1 MNPFTLMFGIT
12 TSSKISRSE
21 NIEKIQNAFLNENG
35 MYSYLITGIRGTGK
49 TVLLRTLEEIIE
61 NTPNWIVLNINPQKN
76 IISEIYDR
84 LIQTDY
90 LANEVSKWNLSLHL
104 GPLSLT
110 REGGK
115 NNNNPEIV
123 IRNTLEKL
131 KAFGIKVLISIDEVN
146 DTLEFREFINYYQIL
161 ISKGLPIY
169 LLMTALNENV
179 VGLINDKATTFLTR
193 TPKIVLEPLD
203 FSSIASEYRSK
214 LNVSLKTSIELAK
227 LTNGY
232 AFAYQVLGYLF
243 YESGAKEITTDLI
256 SKYEQYLWNNGYTK
270 FWKDLSLKDRE
281 FLIALSK
288 STDGTKK
295 DILKYL
301 DNKESYAVYRERLL
315 EKGLIYSPS
324 YGCLNFVL
332 PRFKEFIQLMLE
344 FE

>member
-61 NTPNWIVLNINPQKN
+61 KTPNWIVLKINPQKN
-76 IISEIYDR
+76 IISEIYDC
-84 LIQTDY
+84 LIQRDY
-90 LANEVSKWNLSLHL
+90 MANEASKCNLSLNL
-104 GPLSLT
+104 GQPPLIG
-110 REGGK
+110 EDDK
-115 NNNNPEIV
+115 NNNPEIV
-123 IRNTLEKL
+123 IANILEKL
-131 KAFGIKVLISIDEVN
+131 KTFGLKILITIDEVN
-146 DTLEFREFINYYQIL
+146 NTSEFKKFINYYQII
-161 ISKGLPIY
+161 ISKRLPMY
-169 LLMTALNENV
+169 LLMTASNENAID
-179 VGLINDKATTFLTR
+179 LINDKASAFLTR
-193 TPKIVLEPLD
+193 IPKIVLEPLD
-203 FSSIASEYRSK
+203 LNIIASEYQSK

-243 YESGAKEITTDLI
+243 YESGAKEITTDSI
-256 SKYEQYLWNNGYTK
+256 SKYEKYLWNNGYAK
-270 FWKDLSLKDRE
+270 FWKDLSNKDRE

-288 STDGTKK
+288 TTNGIKK
-295 DILKYL
+295 DILDYL
-301 DNKESYAVYRERLL
+301 ESKDSYPVYRERLL